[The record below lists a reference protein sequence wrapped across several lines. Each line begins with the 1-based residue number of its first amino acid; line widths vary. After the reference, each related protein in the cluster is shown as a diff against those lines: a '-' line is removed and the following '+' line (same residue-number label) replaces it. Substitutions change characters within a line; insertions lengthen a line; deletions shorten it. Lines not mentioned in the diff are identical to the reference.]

1 MAVSG
6 IGGTGDVTAYLD
18 QIRENQSSSEKA
30 QSVSDSLTG
39 LSSTSSREDLEKA
52 AKTFESYFVEQIIKE
67 QKKINDALSSEEK
80 DSTISRYTDLYM
92 DSTIQDLSD
101 TIVDQ
106 YGGTFT
112 DTMVD
117 QMMANYGIKDSGEKT
132 SQKTSA
138 AGTSAQT
145 SGNAASAADSIAS
158 GAQANVATSAV
169 PSSAE
174 PRSADEEND
183 SPVIKAVQGIGNING
198 TTVE

>member
-6 IGGTGDVTAYLD
+6 IGGTCDVTAYLD

-80 DSTISRYTDLYM
+80 DSTISQYTDLYM

-117 QMMANYGIKDSGEKT
+117 QMMANYGIRDSGEKT
-132 SQKTSA
+132 SQKTA

-174 PRSADEEND
+174 PRSADEESD